1 MLTTKSKMEIVFR
14 KAKCQNKRSSSS
26 SKHTAR
32 HPGLKQKSL
41 NDIITRRKYVS
52 SEHHKCISQL
62 RYYQLAA
69 PVCAGHFVIIDA
81 IFNGKYTAVPRF
93 RDNTEI
99 RPVIKWHFSCWFAL
113 CTSCNGAHV
122 ISPDVTIL
130 RSHSIPSRVTLLLQ
144 HVMKIWLRS
153 YRPISNYAWWSGKK
167 RKPTSCEIAIKNHHT
182 TFEWPH
188 LCQARPV
195 SFFMLNVYL
204 KNIKCEFIYREE
216 FDPLWP

>member
-14 KAKCQNKRSSSS
+14 KAKCQNKRSSSSS

-69 PVCAGHFVIIDA
+69 PVCVRGISLSSTRFLTVNTRQCLDSA
-81 IFNGKYTAVPRF
+81 ITPQ
-93 RDNTEI
+93 I

-122 ISPDVTIL
+122 MSPDVTIL
-130 RSHSIPSRVTLLLQ
+130 RSHSILSRVTLLLQ
-144 HVMKIWLRS
+144 HVMKIRLRS

-167 RKPTSCEIAIKNHHT
+167 TITDFLRN
-182 TFEWPH
+182 
-188 LCQARPV
+188 R
-195 SFFMLNVYL
+195 N
-204 KNIKCEFIYREE
+204 
-216 FDPLWP
+216 